1 MSSGARGPAGRRYD
15 AIVVGSGP
23 NGLAAAIVLARAGL
37 QTVVMEAADTPGG
50 GARTQE
56 LTLPGFE
63 HDVCSTVH
71 PLGAASPFFHSLG
84 LERYGLEW
92 VHPPAPLVHL
102 LGEGETVTLERS
114 VETTALEL
122 GRDGDAYRELV
133 GPFVER
139 FDELAPMVLAG
150 LRVPSSPWLMARFG
164 LVALRSMQGLAR
176 HNFSEP
182 AAAAL
187 LGGIAAHSMV
197 PLDHRATAAFALV
210 LACAGHAVGWPI
222 ARGGSRAIVEAL
234 LACYRDAG
242 GELLTA
248 APVTTLASLPA
259 ARAYILDL
267 TPRQVLAVAGDRLTT
282 RYRRRLER
290 YRYGPG
296 VFKMDWA
303 LREAVPWRDPAC
315 RRAATVHLAGDLEQI
330 ARAEAA
336 AHRPGAADHPFSLL
350 VQPTLFDPGRAP
362 PSHHIAWAYCHVPHG
377 SSEDWSGALE
387 ALIERYAPGFRD
399 VILAR
404 RCTSPRDLERHNP
417 NNVGGDIAGGMS
429 DLGQL
434 FFRPVA
440 KLDPYATSARE
451 VFLCSSS
458 TPPGGGVH
466 GMCGYWAAR
475 SALRKIFRN
484 SAPAPGMGHA

>member
-1 MSSGARGPAGRRYD
+1 MTSGVRVPARQRYD

-23 NGLAAAIVLARAGL
+23 NGLAAAIALAQAGL
-37 QTVVMEAADTPGG
+37 QTLLVEGADTPGG
-50 GARTQE
+50 GARTEE

-71 PLGAASPFFHSLG
+71 PLGAASPFFGSLG

-92 VHPPAPLVHL
+92 VHPPAPLVHV
-102 LGEGETVTLERS
+102 LGEGEAVTLERS
-114 VETTALEL
+114 VEATARAL
-122 GRDGDAYRELV
+122 GRDGEAYRDLV
-133 GPFVER
+133 APFVDR

-150 LRVPSSPWLMARFG
+150 LRIPSSPLLMARFG
-164 LVALRSMQGLAR
+164 LVALRSMRGLAR
-176 HNFSEP
+176 HRFGEP
-182 AAAAL
+182 AAGAL

-197 PLDHRATAAFALV
+197 PLDDLATAAFALV
-210 LACAGHAVGWPI
+210 LACAAHAVGWPI
-222 ARGGSRAIVEAL
+222 ARGGSRAIVRAL
-234 LACYRDAG
+234 LACYREAG
-242 GELLTA
+242 GELLTG

-259 ARAYILDL
+259 ARAYVLDL

-282 RYRRRLER
+282 RYRRRLAR

-303 LREAVPWRDPAC
+303 LREPVPWRDPAC
-315 RRAATVHLAGDLEQI
+315 RRAATVHLAGDLDEI

-336 AHRPGAADHPFSLL
+336 AHRLGTAEHPFALV
-350 VQPTLFDPGRAP
+350 VQPTPFDPGRAP
-362 PSHHIAWAYCHVPHG
+362 PSHHVAWAYCHVPNG
-377 SSEDWSGALE
+377 SSADWSAPLE
-387 ALIERYAPGFRD
+387 TLIARHAPGFREA
-399 VILAR
+399 ILAR
-404 RCTSPRDLERHNP
+404 RCTSPQDLERHNP

-475 SALRKIFRN
+475 SVLHKVFGLSPRT
-484 SAPAPGMGHA
+484 